1 MELQSVNIG
10 EKRTLQIGKSE
21 VETGIFKTPVRRP
34 VKITIDGVGS
44 DEIADLRVHGGADQA
59 AYLYGGVDYAWW
71 AAELEADL
79 EPGTFGENL
88 TIAGLESGPVNIG
101 DRFRMG
107 TALLEATAPRIPCS
121 KLATKMGDPGFVKRF
136 SEARRPGVY
145 CRVIEPGTVQAG
157 DEVELI
163 PFAGDTISIQDF
175 FDVSLDSNR
184 TAADIQRV
192 LAAPVA
198 ERDRAYFEDQLQKLQ
213 RKTGK

>member
-1 MELQSVNIG
+1 MQIMSVNIG
-10 EKRTLQIGKSE
+10 KKQTLQIGKNE
-21 VETGIFKTPVRRP
+21 VETGIFKTPATGP
-34 VKITIDGVGS
+34 VEITSAGVGS
-44 DEIADLRVHGGADQA
+44 DEIADLRVHGGTDQA

-71 AAELEADL
+71 AAQLGGEL

-88 TIAGLESGPVNIG
+88 TIVGLESAPMNIG
-101 DRFRMG
+101 DRFRIG

-175 FDVSLDSNR
+175 FDISLDSNR
-184 TAADIQRV
+184 TEGDIQRV

-198 ERDRAYFEDQLQKLQ
+198 ARDRAYFEDQLQKLQ
-213 RKTGK
+213 RETQG